1 MLINFSFDSQNGWM
15 GYKHAIT
22 VDPPCNSFALHTHS
36 WYELIYFVRGD
47 ATYVIED
54 RKYKLN
60 SGDIVFARPLESHF
74 IQIDSSATY
83 ERFNIGFD
91 ESTLGVA
98 FSFLLD
104 QKLDV
109 INLPK
114 DSGTEEIFHRIDY
127 YRQNL
132 SYEEM
137 GLLFPSVLRELL
149 YNIMIASRGETVRAA
164 MILNPI
170 LSDAVAYINESLST
184 IKSVSEVAEH
194 LFITES
200 YLIRLFKRELHQT
213 PKRYINSKR
222 LLLAQTMLRRGER
235 PTDVYAKCGFSD
247 YTVFYRSY
255 KQFFGK
261 APSEDYR

>member
-1 MLINFSFDSQNGWM
+1 MIIGFSFETKNVWM
-15 GYKHAIT
+15 GYKHEIT
-22 VDPPCNSFALHTHS
+22 YAPSRDCFSLHTHN
-36 WYELIYFVRGD
+36 WHEIIYFVRGD
-47 ATYVIED
+47 ATHVIEG
-54 RKYKLN
+54 RKYKLKP
-60 SGDIVFARPLESHF
+60 GDIILVSPLKSHF
-74 IQIDSSATY
+74 IQIDSSETY
-83 ERFNIGFD
+83 ERFDIGIDGTSLKDILPSMLD
-91 ESTLGVA
+91 EHLE
-98 FSFLLD
+98 
-104 QKLDV
+104 V
-109 INLPK
+109 INIPK
-114 DSGTEEIFHRIDY
+114 SSGVEEILHRIDH

-132 SYEEM
+132 SDSEM
-137 GLLFPSVLRELL
+137 KNLFPSVLRELL
-149 YNIMIASRGETVRAA
+149 YSIMIASRGESVRPA